1 MEEEGKLLV
10 DSATEFHK
18 SLKELRDFSSQ
29 LYHAAD
35 YWETAFFSSQHKRL
49 IVENTKEYVSG
60 AVATLVDHVGSISAI
75 LDYTVSKTT
84 SVPQTEHKIGT
95 LKQRIETCQQ
105 HSHKLGLPRLH
116 WTAHFPRFH
125 SRYTSLRLQDSAFM
139 TTVCRLYIR
148 IITLMSKDDL
158 SLLAVD
164 SERDDA
170 KGKEGNACET
180 NKRLTD
186 HCKPA
191 LVESSNS
198 NMQRKS
204 GVSPALEA
212 VRDYKHLLPAHEGLP
227 VSPKA
232 EHSAFQFQVGRIL
245 VVDPDSVEP
254 EPIIWQLQEAQKVKR
269 SMINWKLIKNKEI
282 AMLIRRALYKTYND
296 PIKDTVISRLEMGL
310 VSIWEKKILNSQK
323 FTITWTYFLLISM
336 ERTEIAINS
345 STKVVNAVA
354 IEPWLP

>member
-1 MEEEGKLLV
+1 MEEEAKLLV

-116 WTAHFPRFH
+116 WTARFSRFH

-139 TTVCRLYIR
+139 TAVC
-148 IITLMSKDDL
+148 SVHK
-158 SLLAVD
+158 D

-204 GVSPALEA
+204 GVSPALGA

-232 EHSAFQFQVGRIL
+232 EHSAFQFQ
-245 VVDPDSVEP
+245 
-254 EPIIWQLQEAQKVKR
+254 LQEAQKVKR

-282 AMLIRRALYKTYND
+282 AMLIRRGKQ
-296 PIKDTVISRLEMGL
+296 
-310 VSIWEKKILNSQK
+310 IL
-323 FTITWTYFLLISM
+323 
-336 ERTEIAINS
+336 A
-345 STKVVNAVA
+345 
-354 IEPWLP
+354 